1 MIIPANENIAR
12 KIAKIPMHFKVMLDY
27 LDYLSSVHCH
37 DDLVILDVQED
48 NISIDI
54 PSKSRLNGVM
64 KLMEVMNCAWTYD
77 PNNLNEKTLDLADS
91 PKGNF
96 LCLRKG
102 TNTTDMHHNNRR
114 VWKYE
119 NLEVV

>member
-54 PSKSRLNGVM
+54 PSKSRLNGVI

-114 VWKYE
+114 VCKYE